1 VVSSDNVLSRAGMQL
16 LQQKL
21 GRCPK
26 VAIVGGSHSAFSTV
40 WMCLNRIDFGA
51 PRLSAVPSDSTK
63 PAVPFLPP
71 VGEGCT
77 LPSARVIV
85 TLCA

>member
-1 VVSSDNVLSRAGMQL
+1 MSSDVALSRAGMQL

-21 GRCPK
+21 GRSPK
-26 VAIVGGSHSAFSTV
+26 IAIVGGSHSAFSTV

-51 PRLSAVPSDSTK
+51 PRVPAVPSDSAK

-71 VGEGCT
+71 VGE
-77 LPSARVIV
+77 
-85 TLCA
+85 